1 MNQDKK
7 CKCKICGIEDVAL
20 EVEHNYEIFYI
31 KCPICGQYILP
42 FNSLFLLNDKLGYND
57 LVKYDVHK
65 LNSYLFH
72 NKIRDRYAF
81 LGTTKAFD
89 KYKERNP
96 QSVAYLVTP
105 EIVENWYPKTVIERR
120 KTTLLYLLKQTD
132 YIGDEV
138 IITAKECQSAF
149 FLTNTYDDNDETKN
163 IAWGDEL
170 KCLLNYLVDGD
181 YIKYKGKSIE
191 DVVVNLCIHNHNALS
206 VVLTVKAYEDVER
219 LQIQQTNNKNVF
231 VAMKFG
237 DETNPLRD
245 KIKEG
250 LEGYNVRI
258 MDEIEHNHQIVPEM
272 LFEIQNSRFVIA
284 ELSHHNNGAYY
295 EAGFAYGCG
304 KEVIHLCSREALK
317 SGLHFDVAQINTIIY
332 DDIKDIPEKLK
343 SRIQATIK

>member
-1 MNQDKK
+1 MNQKK
-7 CKCKICGIEDVAL
+7 ECGCYLCGSEDIAIITDCDR
-20 EVEHNYEIFYI
+20 YFI
-31 KCPICGQYILP
+31 KCPICGRYILP
-42 FNSLFLLNDKLGYND
+42 FQSFMLLNDEFEYKD
-57 LVKYDVHK
+57 LVMYDVRK

-72 NKIRDRYAF
+72 DKISNRSAF
-81 LGTTKAFD
+81 IGTTKDFD
-89 KYKERNP
+89 RYKEYNP
-96 QSVAYLVTP
+96 QSVAFLVTP
-105 EIVENWYPKTVIERR
+105 EIVENWYPKTVIEKR

-132 YIGDEV
+132 YIGNDV
-138 IITAKECQSAF
+138 IITAKECQATF

-163 IAWGDEL
+163 NAWGDEL
-170 KCLLNYLVDGD
+170 KCLLNYLVDGE
-181 YIKYKGKSIE
+181 YIKCKGKSIE
-191 DVVVNLCIHNHNALS
+191 DIVVNLCIHNHNALA
-206 VVLTVKAYEDVER
+206 VALTVKAYEEVER

-237 DETNPLRD
+237 DATISLRD

-250 LEGYNVRI
+250 LKGYNVRI

-272 LFEIQNSRFVIA
+272 LYEIQNSRFVIA

-332 DDIKDIPEKLK
+332 DDINDIPEKLIK
-343 SRIQATIK
+343 RIQATIR